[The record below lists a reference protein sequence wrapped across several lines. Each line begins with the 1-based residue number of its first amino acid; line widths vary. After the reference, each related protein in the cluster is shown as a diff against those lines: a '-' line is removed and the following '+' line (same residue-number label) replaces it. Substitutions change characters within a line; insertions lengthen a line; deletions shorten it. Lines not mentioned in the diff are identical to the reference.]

1 MQRGKTMEN
10 NIKEL
15 LAENGLRCTPQRL
28 AVYQVLIESDTHP
41 TADEIF
47 YKTKLILPS
56 ISLASIYNTLE
67 KFVSKG
73 MVNTMQTDGDT
84 QRYDAKIHKH
94 HHLFC
99 TESGKI
105 SDYYDDELTEIID
118 KYFRDRKI
126 PGFEIEEFVLNI
138 KGKYRR

>member
-1 MQRGKTMEN
+1 MEL
-10 NIKEL
+10 NIKDL
-15 LAENGLRCTPQRL
+15 LVENGLRCTPQRL
-28 AVYQVLIESDTHP
+28 AVYQVLLESDTHP

-47 YKTKLILPS
+47 YKTKSILPS

-73 MVNTMQTDGDT
+73 MVKTMQTEGDT

-99 TESGKI
+99 SESGQI
-105 SDYYDDELTEIID
+105 TDYHDEKLTIMIEEYLRD
-118 KYFRDRKI
+118 KKI
-126 PGFEIEEFVLNI
+126 PGFEIEDFVLNI